1 MQSSRADLAV
11 QVDSE
16 VGQKIVLTTRPMLSL
31 RNYQVE
37 LRSFPNCPTLRVQ
50 RRSRRRVFPHV
61 NEWEWIMHWHRR
73 TIERV
78 VGSRGW

>member
-50 RRSRRRVFPHV
+50 RRDEFFR
-61 NEWEWIMHWHRR
+61 M
-73 TIERV
+73 
-78 VGSRGW
+78 

>member
-16 VGQKIVLTTRPMLSL
+16 VGQKIVLTNRSMLSL

-50 RRSRRRVFPHV
+50 RRDEFFR
-61 NEWEWIMHWHRR
+61 M
-73 TIERV
+73 
-78 VGSRGW
+78 